1 MKRDALSWVLGG
13 WMPAVLLV
21 VTGVAVLRLTCPGC
35 VDQSRANTNC
45 ELTADRSFAID
56 VNNPAQ
62 WRHLV
67 RDAQLAEELAV
78 QYGDANFYRWAFPA
92 RTAASG
98 PVQTSDTHADNVRAQ
113 VACLAR
119 LNAVIASA
127 HAVTAEQIAV
137 ARGARSRVRDG
148 MVLLLFVPLYAA
160 ACGSVCRRFR
170 NLIHAEGL
178 WPRLIARAVA
188 SVSIAP
194 LGLNLFFLWTR
205 IFEGGRVRN
214 PQGHFGARAASLN
227 YWSYPVVAALL
238 IGGVVAFWIVAALS
252 SQELDDAPPA
262 RGFLT
267 DYPVSKGEEAA
278 EGPRTGVMPSIK
290 KDLS

>member
-1 MKRDALSWVLGG
+1 MKRTIRTLYGMKRGALSWVLGG

-21 VTGVAVLRLTCPGC
+21 VTGVAGLRLTCPGC

-45 ELTADRSFAID
+45 ELTADRPFTID
-56 VNNPAQ
+56 VNNRAQ

-67 RDAQLAEELAV
+67 SDAQLAEELAV
-78 QYGDANFYRWAFPA
+78 QYGDANFYRWAFPT

-119 LNAVIASA
+119 LDAVIANA
-127 HAVTAEQIAV
+127 HAVTAAQIAV
-137 ARGARSRVRDG
+137 ARGTRSRVRDG

-160 ACGSVCRRFR
+160 ACASVCRRFR

-178 WPRLIARAVA
+178 WPRLITRAVA
-188 SVSIAP
+188 SVSIAF

-214 PQGHFGARAASLN
+214 PQGHFGVRAASLN
-227 YWSYPVVAALL
+227 QWSYPYVAVLL
-238 IGGVVAFWIVAALS
+238 IGGVAAFWIVATV
-252 SQELDDAPPA
+252 SQQEPATPPPA
-262 RGFLT
+262 RGLLT
-267 DYPVSKGEEAA
+267 D
-278 EGPRTGVMPSIK
+278 
-290 KDLS
+290 